1 MVALGLAGVG
11 CPPAAS
17 APPVPFTAPLPRAEV
32 GARLAVVGD
41 TQRNPSFLGLASN
54 DTERRSVLQAIAD
67 ASPHLVALTGDIVY
81 EGASTDDWRRFEGL
95 SRPLRDR
102 GVSVVAAL
110 GNHEYEGGRARGEE
124 QFFAHFPLAGQ
135 RRWYQIA
142 FGPIRLVFLDSTEW
156 ELPPGA
162 WEEQRAW
169 YEATLA
175 ADDADDSVRGVLVLE
190 HHPPYTN
197 STVTQDEEH
206 VQRAFVPA
214 LLRSKKT
221 LALLSGHVHNYERF
235 ERDGKMFVVSGG
247 GGGPRAALDLGAS
260 RRHPNDLYAGPA
272 LREFH
277 FTLYTLT
284 ASGLAAEVRGLR
296 GGAFTTIDRFELPY
310 PAAPTVAHA
319 PPRPPE

>member
-1 MVALGLAGVG
+1 MIALGLAAGVAG
-11 CPPAAS
+11 LLAGGACTPAAS
-17 APPVPFTAPLPRAEV
+17 GPPVPFTAPLPLAKT

-54 DTERRSVLQAIAD
+54 DSERRSVLRAIAD
-67 ASPHLVALTGDIVY
+67 ASPDLVALTGDIVY
-81 EGASTDDWRRFEGL
+81 EGASTDDWKRFEEL
-95 SRPLRDR
+95 SRPIRER

-110 GNHEYEGGRARGEE
+110 GNHEYEGEKGSGEE
-124 QFFAHFPLAGQ
+124 LFFAHFPLAGGK
-135 RRWYQIA
+135 RWYEVA

-156 ELPPGA
+156 KLPPGA
-162 WEEQRAW
+162 WDEQRAW

-175 ADDADDSVRGVLVLE
+175 ADDADDAVRGVLVLE

-206 VQRAFVPA
+206 VQRAFVPP
-214 LLRSKKT
+214 LMRSKKT

-235 ERDGKMFVVSGG
+235 VRGGKTFVVSGG

-260 RRHPNDLYAGPA
+260 RRHKDDLHAGPA

-277 FTLYTLT
+277 FTLYTVTAAGLT
-284 ASGLAAEVRGLR
+284 AEVRGLR
-296 GGAFTTIDRFELPY
+296 GGTFTTIDRFELPY
-310 PAAPTVAHA
+310 P
-319 PPRPPE
+319 R